1 MRYSPGL
8 VLVASFCSAF
18 LAAPLLVRADPDSV
32 EQCFLTG
39 CSTALSILKPCG
51 GSGITNSSLDVNAI
65 YIPTASLGGCQCN
78 YFFHQQLS
86 SCLSCIAD
94 LSVNKP
100 EIQKLDGWTQ
110 ACQGYGY
117 NMTSEPVVT
126 SADDNMASD
135 QSGGLSKGAIIG
147 IVIGALVLL
156 ALIGA
161 ILFLRSRKR
170 RQLKSVGE
178 ESALG
183 ANAPG
188 GAVAIGSGSHHY
200 GTEDD
205 YCLDHQHAGYNDPSG
220 QQQQH
225 PSADYPN
232 GAYYGAN
239 GNHDTMMMQ
248 NISNNNNDYAPS
260 PYVPPP
266 PHPAST
272 TIQTTTIPSSVSTT
286 AVGYIA
292 ASRPSDS
299 YPQSLRSRPTGWDH
313 EKQEPLSSLLST
325 DHSLHHD
332 KAEYDE
338 GEELE
343 PPRSRGRFA
352 SEDDHHS
359 RRSMTPPRAS
369 LQNYR
374 DEFRR
379 PSIPSLEWEP
389 RRGGSDRGSV
399 LNMLHVESSNGDV
412 EPHDSPDESARRR
425 ARAAELFSAESP
437 RR

>member
-1 MRYSPGL
+1 
-8 VLVASFCSAF
+8 
-18 LAAPLLVRADPDSV
+18 
-32 EQCFLTG
+32 
-39 CSTALSILKPCG
+39 
-51 GSGITNSSLDVNAI
+51 
-65 YIPTASLGGCQCN
+65 
-78 YFFHQQLS
+78 
-86 SCLSCIAD
+86 
-94 LSVNKP
+94 
-100 EIQKLDGWTQ
+100 
-110 ACQGYGY
+110 
-117 NMTSEPVVT
+117 MTSEPVVT
-126 SADDNMASD
+126 SADDNMASEN
-135 QSGGLSKGAIIG
+135 GGLSKGAIIG

-156 ALIGA
+156 ALVGA

-205 YCLDHQHAGYNDPSG
+205 YCLDQQHAGYNDPSG

-225 PSADYPN
+225 PSVDYPN

-248 NISNNNNDYAPS
+248 NISNNNNND
-260 PYVPPP
+260 YVPPP

-272 TIQTTTIPSSVSTT
+272 TIQTTTIPSSVGT
-286 AVGYIA
+286 AAGGYIA

-299 YPQSLRSRPTGWDH
+299 YPQSLRSRPTGWDQ

-343 PPRSRGRFA
+343 PPQSQGRFA
-352 SEDDHHS
+352 GEDDHSS

-379 PSIPSLEWEP
+379 PSVDWDS

-399 LNMLHVESSNGDV
+399 LNMLRVESSNGDV
-412 EPHDSPDESARRR
+412 EPHDSPDEIARRR